1 VNLISLEHWSPRPDL
16 TQTNPSFAGN
26 GFAGLERKRS
36 MLPDYLPRTYF
47 YTSSQAREARIIN
60 GAPYR
65 YTATIPQSRLYDLE
79 TDPLNNRTAINDA
92 TQLENAIAAFYDG
105 YTVNGIA
112 ALFVPCYVI
121 PDFTAAQVADL
132 RAKAH
137 KENGGSSFS
146 QTGQNLSGQA
156 GFAVSVSKDTERIL
170 AHSPTRQDIL
180 DYQQAMNVRGIL
192 TQYPNAFVG
201 TWENGG
207 KHYLDV
213 SICVASKQEALALGK
228 AYQQEAV
235 FDLALGET
243 VSVFFGDAWLKC
255 LNS

>member
-1 VNLISLEHWSPRPDL
+1 MNLISLEHWSPRPDL

-156 GFAVSVSKDTERIL
+156 GFAVSISKDTEQIL
-170 AHSPTRQDIL
+170 QSPPTTQDIL
-180 DYQQAMNVRGIL
+180 AYQTLSNVRQIL
-192 TQYPNAFVG
+192 ISTPAAFVG
-201 TWENGG
+201 TWQDKGQ
-207 KHYLDV
+207 HYLDV
-213 SICVASKQEALALGK
+213 SIFVVSKHEALTLGK
-228 AYQQEAV
+228 TYQQQAV
-235 FDLALGET
+235 FDLAQGEAIT
-243 VSVFFGDAWLKC
+243 V
-255 LNS
+255 